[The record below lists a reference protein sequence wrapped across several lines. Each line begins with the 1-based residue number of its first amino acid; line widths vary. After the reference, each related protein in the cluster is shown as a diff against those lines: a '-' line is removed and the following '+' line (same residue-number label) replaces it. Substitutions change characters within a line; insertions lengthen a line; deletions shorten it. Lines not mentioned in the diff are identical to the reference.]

1 MTVSSREAG
10 ERTTM
15 SRADGGRAA
24 YERIK
29 DAIMSG
35 EFLPG
40 DPLVELSLA
49 EWCGVSRTP
58 VREALSRLE
67 QDGLA
72 QRGDRGLIVRQSTAN
87 EIIDLYEVRVVLE
100 VKAASVAASRRT
112 PADIGAMRRAAEHY
126 RQTPEDDADALVD
139 ANREFHRAIWEAS
152 HNLAVIDLLDR
163 LNMHLGRHSLT
174 TLQFP
179 GRHETSIAE
188 HDMLVKAIADG
199 DPEAARRAAEQ
210 HFTEALAIRLKQ
222 LEEG

>member
-1 MTVSSREAG
+1 
-10 ERTTM
+10 
-15 SRADGGRAA
+15 
-24 YERIK
+24 
-29 DAIMSG
+29 MSG

-72 QRGDRGLIVRQSTAN
+72 QRGDRGLIVRQSSAN

-100 VKAASVAASRRT
+100 VKAASVAALRRT
-112 PADIGAMRRAAEHY
+112 PADIGAMRRAAEKY
-126 RQTPEDDADALVD
+126 KQTLEDDADALVD
-139 ANREFHRAIWEAS
+139 ANREFHRTIWEAS
-152 HNLAVIDLLDR
+152 HNHAVIDLLDR
-163 LNMHLGRHSLT
+163 LNMHLGRHPLT
-174 TLQFP
+174 TLRYP
-179 GRHETSIAE
+179 GRHDSSIEE
-188 HDMLVKAIADG
+188 HDLLVKAIAAG
-199 DPEAARRAAEQ
+199 DTELARQIAEQ